1 MSILETDRLILSEL
15 KTKDAK
21 FIHKLY
27 NDQDFINYIGD
38 KGIHSVQDA
47 LSFINTGPKQSYKNH
62 GYGLYLVKLKDETS
76 IGVCGLLKRDDLDLP
91 DIGFAILPDYRR
103 MGFIYEASKAVI
115 EDAKNRLH
123 LDSLF
128 AITTPDNIGS
138 INLLK
143 KLGFTLK
150 DIIKRDKNNEPI
162 QLYAIYLDS

>member
-47 LSFINTGPKQSYKNH
+47 LSFINTGLKQSYKNH
-62 GYGLYLVKLKDETS
+62 GHGLYLVKLKDETS

-128 AITTPDNIGS
+128 AITTPDNNGS

-150 DIIKRDKNNEPI
+150 DIIKRNKNNEPI